1 MRQPAANRLVGY
13 VCLAVALAA
22 ARPVSRGDTVSADGR
37 IHVVYWD
44 KWISGYEGNAIQATV
59 AAFNRSQDRI
69 TVDYFVTS
77 QIDRKT
83 IIATAGG
90 VPPDVAGLWA
100 QNVSTFADAEALTP
114 LDGFIQGDGM
124 TNEQWLARYY
134 PIYASI
140 CSHAGH
146 VYAGISTPAS
156 MALYWNKT
164 LFREAGLDPDRPP
177 ATIAEFDAYCRRLT
191 RRDPRTGGLVQVGF
205 LPQEPGWWPWVFC
218 DWFGGSLFDGHSV
231 TFATNPKNIAAMRW
245 VRSFT
250 TDNGLDDVKTFSS
263 YFGQFASPTA
273 PFFTGK
279 IAMVFQGV
287 WYDGYIAQYKPGLD
301 YGVGPWPEAV
311 PGVKDFAMAEAD
323 ILTIPRGARNPKAA
337 WEFIKYVNSSNP
349 RATTR
354 AELQGAELLDFLQEK
369 LSPLREWSP
378 YFEHHHPNPHIAI
391 FRRLAASP
399 HIVCIPDMGIWW
411 EYYRETISTLDKVRL
426 LEATPEEALN
436 YSQAR
441 LDKSWGRY
449 LLSLKRHGQTL
460 DPGPAPSP

>member
-1 MRQPAANRLVGY
+1 MRHPAGNRLAGLATV
-13 VCLAVALAA
+13 LFAVAAA
-22 ARPVSRGDTVSADGR
+22 WTPARGDAVSSDGR
-37 IHVVYWD
+37 IHVTYWD
-44 KWISGYEGNAIQATV
+44 KWISGYEGNAIESTV
-59 AAFNRSQDRI
+59 AAFNGSQDRI
-69 TVDYFVTS
+69 VVDYFVTS

-100 QNVSTFADAEALTP
+100 QNVSTVADAEALTP
-114 LDGFIQGDGM
+114 LDGFIRDDGM
-124 TNEQWLARYY
+124 SNGEWLARYY
-134 PIYASI
+134 PIFAAI
-140 CSHAGH
+140 CQHSGH
-146 VYAGISTPAS
+146 VYAGISTPAC

-177 ATIAEFDAYCRRLT
+177 RTLAEFNEDCRRLT
-191 RRDPRTGGLVQVGF
+191 KRDPRSGRLVQVGF
-205 LPQEPGWWPWVFC
+205 LPQEPGWWPWAFC

-231 TFATNPKNIAAMRW
+231 TFATDPRNVDAMRW
-245 VRSFT
+245 VRTFT
-250 TDNGLDDVKTFSS
+250 TENGLDDVKTFSS

-311 PGVKDFAMAEAD
+311 PGVGDFATAEAD
-323 ILTIPRGARNPKAA
+323 ILTIPRGARNPRAA

-349 RATTR
+349 RARTR

-369 LSPLREWSP
+369 LSPLRVWSP
-378 YFEHHHPNPHIAI
+378 YFEQHHPNPNIGM

-426 LEATPEEALN
+426 LEATPEDALR
-436 YSQAR
+436 YSQTR
-441 LDKSWGRY
+441 LDQSWARY
-449 LLSLKRHGQTL
+449 LLSLRRHGQTL
-460 DPGPAPSP
+460 DPTQIAMP